1 MSLHTFNFNSTYSVQ
16 IVSAVWL
23 DMAYSIP
30 CMVSFLSH
38 SRHKKIKLQATSRS
52 PTNLTQNKP
61 LPAAYLSYFL
71 NFSS

>member
-38 SRHKKIKLQATSRS
+38 RYRKKLNYKLQVGLPKISYR
-52 PTNLTQNKP
+52 TNLFQQHTCRT
-61 LPAAYLSYFL
+61 F
-71 NFSS
+71 

>member
-38 SRHKKIKLQATSRS
+38 RYRKKLTYKLQVGLPKISYR
-52 PTNLTQNKP
+52 TNLFQQHTCHT
-61 LPAAYLSYFL
+61 F
-71 NFSS
+71 

>member
-1 MSLHTFNFNSTYSVQ
+1 MSLYTFKFNSTYSVQ

-38 SRHKKIKLQATSRS
+38 HHRKKLNYKLQVGLPKISYR
-52 PTNLTQNKP
+52 TNLFQQHTCRT
-61 LPAAYLSYFL
+61 F
-71 NFSS
+71 

>member
-38 SRHKKIKLQATSRS
+38 HRKKLNYKLQVGLPKISYR
-52 PTNLTQNKP
+52 TNLFQQHTCHT
-61 LPAAYLSYFL
+61 F
-71 NFSS
+71 

>member
-38 SRHKKIKLQATSRS
+38 HRKKLNYKLQIGLPKISYR
-52 PTNLTQNKP
+52 TNLFQQHTCHT
-61 LPAAYLSYFL
+61 F
-71 NFSS
+71 

>member
-1 MSLHTFNFNSTYSVQ
+1 MSLYTFKFNSTYAVQ

-38 SRHKKIKLQATSRS
+38 HRKKLNYKLQIGLPNISYR
-52 PTNLTQNKP
+52 TNLFQQHTCRT
-61 LPAAYLSYFL
+61 F
-71 NFSS
+71 